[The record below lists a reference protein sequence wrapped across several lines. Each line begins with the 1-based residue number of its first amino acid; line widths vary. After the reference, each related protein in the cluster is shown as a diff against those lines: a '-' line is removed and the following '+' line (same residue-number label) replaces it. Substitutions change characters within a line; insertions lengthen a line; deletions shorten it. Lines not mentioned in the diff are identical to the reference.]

1 MRSHKHDIDIEE
13 KSFGCTEPN
22 SSTAVTSFVA
32 IELTGPALVKASDRP
47 RKSRVSGD
55 IGKRDAHD

>member
-1 MRSHKHDIDIEE
+1 MEE

-32 IELTGPALVKASDRP
+32 VELTEPVLVKASDRP